1 MSDATDN
8 MLSVLPPLMIGGALM
23 MFTEKFINKPVQVQ
37 RRKAK
42 RFDELEYRDLK
53 RRGRGLGFGDFSNI
67 GW

>member
-1 MSDATDN
+1 MSETTDS
-8 MLSVLPPLMIGGALM
+8 MLGVLPPLIIGGALL
-23 MFTEKFINKPVQVQ
+23 MFTEKFINKPLQTS

-53 RRGRGLGFGDFSNI
+53 KKSKGLGYGDFSNI